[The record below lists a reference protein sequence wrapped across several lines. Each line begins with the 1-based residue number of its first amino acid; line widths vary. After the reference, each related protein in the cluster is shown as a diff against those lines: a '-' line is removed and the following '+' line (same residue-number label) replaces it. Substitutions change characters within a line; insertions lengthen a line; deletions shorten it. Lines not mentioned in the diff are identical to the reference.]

1 MHETQRLAHS
11 VYQPLRLMHLFYY
24 RANPLH
30 VLGALPVVSD
40 MQMDSLGCVRDHFI
54 RRRGQLQFLQR

>member
-1 MHETQRLAHS
+1 
-11 VYQPLRLMHLFYY
+11 MHLFYY

-30 VLGALPVVSD
+30 VLGALPVVAE

-54 RRRGQLQFLQR
+54 RRRGQLPFLGRSSRGQLVCVPTTQRHCI